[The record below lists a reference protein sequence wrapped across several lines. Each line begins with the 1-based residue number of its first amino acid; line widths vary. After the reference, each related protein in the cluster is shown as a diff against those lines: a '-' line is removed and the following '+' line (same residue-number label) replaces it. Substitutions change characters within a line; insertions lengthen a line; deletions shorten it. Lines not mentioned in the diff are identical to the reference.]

1 MFNYRLKD
9 VQKQLAEEREF
20 SKTLQSNHSSWQTKY
35 TALEKQYKE
44 YKEAREAELND
55 VKEQLRDIMFYM
67 QAQSKI
73 ADSELKEE
81 IVSGTVV
88 MPEPEAGTSAGK
100 TGRRKKKH

>member
-1 MFNYRLKD
+1 M
-9 VQKQLAEEREF
+9 QKQLAEEREF

-35 TALEKQYKE
+35 AALEKQYKE

-73 ADSELKEE
+73 SDSELKDE
-81 IVSGTVV
+81 IVGGTVV
-88 MPEPEAGTSAGK
+88 IPEAEASTSAGK
-100 TGRRKKKH
+100 AARRKKKH